1 MYTGI
6 FFGHLSVNPI
16 HSESLVVFPIGQKC
30 SSVDHVDL
38 TGLES
43 LKAGCRVRDIL
54 DNDFIPIRCFSPVVL
69 IADKSGVLTS
79 HILVIDVR
87 ACACHAG
94 NRLEITGDNVL
105 RCAHGIY
112 IRPAKI
118 LKIGIERMVIME
130 RNGIII
136 NDFNLLNIRNALQ
149 TVKGR
154 VRLLM
159 FQIGLDRLRI
169 ERFSIVESNA
179 LAQVE
184 SKLCLVIVILPA
196 FCQSGDN
203 LTIVKVHQV
212 FIHQFGGAIERI
224 IHIKGGEVCGFC
236 SNGIGQHFLFR
247 VCRS

>member
-1 MYTGI
+1 
-6 FFGHLSVNPI
+6 
-16 HSESLVVFPIGQKC
+16 
-30 SSVDHVDL
+30 
-38 TGLES
+38 
-43 LKAGCRVRDIL
+43 
-54 DNDFIPIRCFSPVVL
+54 
-69 IADKSGVLTS
+69 
-79 HILVIDVR
+79 
-87 ACACHAG
+87 
-94 NRLEITGDNVL
+94 
-105 RCAHGIY
+105 
-112 IRPAKI
+112 
-118 LKIGIERMVIME
+118 MVIME

-159 FQIGLDRLRI
+159 FQIGLYCFRI
-169 ERFSIVESNA
+169 ERFSIVEGDA

-184 SKLCLVIVILPA
+184 CKFRLVIVILPA
-196 FCQSGDN
+196 LCQAGNN

-224 IHIKGGEVCGFC
+224 IHVKGGEVCGFC